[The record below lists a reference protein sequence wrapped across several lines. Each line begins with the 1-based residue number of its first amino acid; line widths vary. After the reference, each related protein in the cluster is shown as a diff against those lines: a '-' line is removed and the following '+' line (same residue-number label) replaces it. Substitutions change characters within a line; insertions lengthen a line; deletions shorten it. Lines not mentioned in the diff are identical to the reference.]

1 MKTVVSFAQSL
12 ELKNRPDASL
22 LLTKPCAGTMNFDV
36 QVVSFKTRMAL
47 ETFNKKANWNAVV
60 KTVVP
65 KGCAIYKHQTES
77 QVTP

>member
-1 MKTVVSFAQSL
+1 MKKA
-12 ELKNRPDASL
+12 
-22 LLTKPCAGTMNFDV
+22 TKSNSVTNATKSANGAGTMNFDV
-36 QVVSFKTRMAL
+36 QVVSFKTRIAL